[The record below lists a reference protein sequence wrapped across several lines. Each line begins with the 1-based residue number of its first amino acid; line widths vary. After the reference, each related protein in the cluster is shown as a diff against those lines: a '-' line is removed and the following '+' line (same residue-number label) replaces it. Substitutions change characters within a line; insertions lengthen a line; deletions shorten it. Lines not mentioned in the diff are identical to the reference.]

1 MDTMDMDKLMDK
13 LKCMFSF
20 FVKKYLDMSI
30 NSTFG
35 IRKQDSATVITSVAK
50 NPFGRNLVR

>member
-30 NSTFG
+30 NSTCG